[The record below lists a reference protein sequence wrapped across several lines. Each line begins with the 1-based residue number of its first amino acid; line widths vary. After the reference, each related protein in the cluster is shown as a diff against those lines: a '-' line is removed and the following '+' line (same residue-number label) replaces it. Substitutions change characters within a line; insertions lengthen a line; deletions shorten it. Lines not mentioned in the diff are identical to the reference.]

1 MLVESGVSIRKR
13 RRRTVTDDVYNE
25 IIKLIE
31 AGEYKPGDKLPSQQE
46 MELKFEVSRPT
57 LREALARLVNAGV
70 IEARQGQGFFV
81 MEKKLNVFIEHPL
94 RMDSVDRKDI
104 RNLFEARLVLE
115 SSMAAMASLFASD
128 EECKELIRIAKNDD
142 AREERCANSFHKAV
156 AKYSHN
162 SFLTE
167 FEISLLEVFDK
178 AYANK
183 FPSLNDRESRQRYE
197 IVPHVKIA
205 EAIAAHDPK
214 GAYDATF
221 KHIIV
226 YAEDIGLSNRYK
238 KWITSD
244 ELDINT

>member
-115 SSMAAMASLFASD
+115 SSM
-128 EECKELIRIAKNDD
+128 D